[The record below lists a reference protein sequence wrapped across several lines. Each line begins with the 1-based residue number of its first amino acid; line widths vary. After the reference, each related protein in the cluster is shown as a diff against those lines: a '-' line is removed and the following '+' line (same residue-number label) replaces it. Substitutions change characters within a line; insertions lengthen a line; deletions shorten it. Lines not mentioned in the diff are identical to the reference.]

1 MTDSQANTETYV
13 NVDTTIIP
21 LPCLTDATLTLESRI
36 ATLTL
41 DRHDVRNA
49 LTGTAL
55 VDDIVA
61 VAEWVNRCDAVS
73 VLVITGAGS
82 AFSAGGN
89 VKDMAERGGDFA
101 GDVAEVAERYRRGIQ
116 RIPLALEAVEVPII
130 AAINGAAIGAGFDL
144 ANMADMRIASS
155 RAKFGET
162 FLNLG
167 IIPGDGGAW
176 FMQRQIGYQ
185 RAFELTLSG
194 RVIDAVEA
202 KDYGIVLEV
211 AEPEALMER
220 VMEHARKI
228 AAQPPKATRL
238 TKRLMKQAQQM
249 ELKPFLDVCA
259 VFQGMCH
266 NEPEH
271 LEAVNT
277 MLEKMAN
284 K

>member
-1 MTDSQANTETYV
+1 MSRT
-13 NVDTTIIP
+13 
-21 LPCLTDATLTLESRI
+21 LPELTDATLTLENRV

-41 DRHDVRNA
+41 NRHDVRNA

-55 VDDIVA
+55 VDDIIA
-61 VAEWVNRCDAVS
+61 TAAWVNRCQDVS
-73 VLVITGAGS
+73 VLVITGTGS
-82 AFSAGGN
+82 AFCAGGN
-89 VKDMAERGGDFA
+89 VKDMAERSGDFA
-101 GDVAEVAERYRRGIQ
+101 GDVAEVAERYRQGIQ
-116 RIPLALEAVEVPII
+116 RMPLALNQVEVPII
-130 AAINGAAIGAGFDL
+130 AAVNGAAIGAGFDL
-144 ANMADMRIASS
+144 ANMADLRIASRKAS
-155 RAKFGET
+155 FGET

-194 RVIDAVEA
+194 RVISADEA
-202 KDYGIVLEV
+202 LAYGVVLEV
-211 AEPEALMER
+211 VEPEQLMEAALA
-220 VMEHARKI
+220 HANRM

-238 TKRLMKQAQQM
+238 TKRLMKMAPDM

-271 LEAVNT
+271 LEAV
-277 MLEKMAN
+277 ER
-284 K
+284 

>member
-1 MTDSQANTETYV
+1 MSMTR
-13 NVDTTIIP
+13 P
-21 LPCLTDATLTLESRI
+21 RLTDARLALEGRV

-49 LTGTAL
+49 LTGTGL

-61 VAEWVNRCDAVS
+61 TADWVNACDAVS

-89 VKDMAERGGDFA
+89 VKDMASRGGDFA
-101 GDVAEVAERYRRGIQ
+101 GDVAEVADRYRRGIQ
-116 RIPLALEAVEVPII
+116 RIPLALDAVEVPII
-130 AAINGAAIGAGFDL
+130 AAVNGPAIGAGFDL
-144 ANMADMRIASS
+144 ANMADLRIASHKA
-155 RAKFGET
+155 RFGET

-176 FMQRQIGYQ
+176 FLQRLIGYQ

-194 RVIDAVEA
+194 RVIDAEEA
-202 KDYGIVLEV
+202 RELGIVLEV
-211 AEPEALMER
+211 CEPEALM
-220 VMEHARKI
+220 ARAEELAARI

-238 TKRLMKQAQQM
+238 TKRLMKMAQRT
-249 ELKPFLDVCA
+249 ELKDFLDLCA
-259 VFQGMCH
+259 VFQGLCH

-271 LEAVNT
+271 LDAVHA
-277 MLEKMAN
+277 MLEKMA

>member
-1 MTDSQANTETYV
+1 MSEYSHRSQPQPPVLQDARLALEGRV
-13 NVDTTIIP
+13 
-21 LPCLTDATLTLESRI
+21 ATLTF
-36 ATLTL
+36 

-73 VLVITGAGS
+73 VLVMIGAGS

-89 VKDMAERGGDFA
+89 IKDMADRGGDFA
-101 GDVAEVAERYRRGIQ
+101 GDVAEVAARYRRGIQ
-116 RIPLALEAVEVPII
+116 RIPLALQAVEVPVI
-130 AAINGAAIGAGFDL
+130 AAVNGPAIGAGFDL
-144 ANMADMRIASS
+144 ANMADIRIAS
-155 RAKFGET
+155 RKAKFGET

-176 FMQRQIGYQ
+176 FMQRLIGYQ

-194 RVIDAVEA
+194 RVIDADEA
-202 KDYGIVLEV
+202 KEYGIVLEV
-211 AEPEALMER
+211 TEPDALLER
-220 VMEHARKI
+220 AGELASRI

-238 TKRLMKQAQQM
+238 TKRLMKMAQRT
-249 ELKPFLDVCA
+249 ELKDFLDLCA

-271 LEAVNT
+271 LEAVNS
-277 MLEKMAN
+277 MLEKLA
-284 K
+284 KK